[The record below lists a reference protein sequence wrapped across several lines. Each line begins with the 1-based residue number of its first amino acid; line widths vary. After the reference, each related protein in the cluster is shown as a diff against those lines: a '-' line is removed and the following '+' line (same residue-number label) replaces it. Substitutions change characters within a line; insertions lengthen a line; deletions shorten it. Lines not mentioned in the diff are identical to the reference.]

1 MSLWRSKYHLRVGI
15 IVLILVLCFVPVL
28 AQSTSPIIEI
38 LPNNGPVGTTVLIN
52 DLGGNRSNNCYAQ
65 PSGSQAQ
72 LLGTMAGQLTYV
84 VPSTSAPGT
93 FISFWCGGEA
103 GGPAR
108 SNIAQFTVTGSP
120 DVDSDGDGVPDAR
133 DNCPREVGPVDNGGC
148 PAPVDSDG
156 DGLTDNIDACPN
168 VFGPRELNGCAPT
181 ATPIPLPVLPTD
193 GACVL
198 ATLGPDAVNVRQGT
212 STDTAIVGSLNPYEI
227 YSVIGRNADSSWL
240 QINLG
245 WVAAFV
251 TRQGGNCSTLPQTDG
266 VELVPTQPELVPTQA
281 DLVAPDDGSTQ
292 VGLLLPAVQQAR
304 EAAARMEGCQD
315 LIPQVNALPTFL
327 ALSIINQADPC
338 AAAQSQIDDL
348 FFNPPPVQLLSF
360 PDCSGF
366 LGEEINTLGSD
377 TFFAIYGQVPAE
389 TRDYLASIAQ
399 DEVGDYCLLL
409 FDLAYGGVTSTSS
422 PVAEYNIPMSMA
434 YCDVPDTDDMM
445 AKIAAIN
452 VDPVEFYGLSSTCG
466 FYEDI
471 GLLGTTTQANVD
483 YFNML
488 VNSCGGQV
496 DEVSN
501 RAFSDAV
508 RGAFDAGAAAAQGCP
523 GFQLLENYPL
533 SQDLQPALP
542 QVANGNSQC
551 TGNFRIL
558 ATHNASL
565 GMETLYRILK
575 SIDPCGAAIEYAADG
590 SVPYNI
596 PAAPECIQGDTM
608 TLGAAVFN
616 QTEVDAS
623 SPWYIK
629 IAALDRPTNELC
641 SPVGQGDGGF
651 AVLPTPTQ
659 GAFVANP
666 TATLPQIGVLPTST
680 PLPTHTPPM
689 IIANPTSEAT
699 ATEMGLIANP
709 TATEGVGVLVTATF
723 TPTESLPEQ
732 ALPTST
738 PDLLPTA
745 TPLAEVVPP
754 TAVPP
759 TEGPGVG
766 EGQPTDLG
774 TCFGCVPDDPILPGG
789 SARVV
794 MIGADET
801 GNFAGIFALPSSLNP
816 NPENGSL
823 GLVQLPFDPMSQ
835 PLPDSPVVLSPGG
848 KSFGY
853 FAQGIDP
860 ASLPPTVRQL
870 QVVTPNGADSQP
882 TEEVAFYYNKIA
894 MNYAMTNDGVIFDTI
909 ITFPQDLTPVM
920 SAPSWSADGNTLFI
934 TLSDANGIPSIY
946 ALQMNTDGD
955 ILAPLLVASNAF
967 DPDVAPNG
975 RYLAFVRNDPTGRN
989 IYALE
994 LNRLQ
999 ENPITQQMQGAACY
1013 APQFGPTS
1021 LKIYFNCE
1029 YNGQL
1034 QMYRYGLDGI
1044 TPIDTG
1050 IEGARD
1056 PMPDETDGTIYFN
1069 DGASIFRIPTDGGS
1083 AVPLAYEMQPV
1094 FIKSYSTGSSSD

>member
-1 MSLWRSKYHLRVGI
+1 M
-15 IVLILVLCFVPVL
+15 
-28 AQSTSPIIEI
+28 
-38 LPNNGPVGTTVLIN
+38 LIN

-93 FISFWCGGEA
+93 FVSFWCGGEA

-168 VFGPRELNGCAPT
+168 AFGPRELNGCAPT

-212 STDTAIVGSLNPYEI
+212 STDTAIVGSLNPFEI

-240 QINLG
+240 QINGG

-281 DLVAPDDGSTQ
+281 QLTAPDDGSTQ

-304 EAAARMEGCQD
+304 EAAARMEGCQG

-348 FFNPPPVQLLSF
+348 FFNPQPVQDVSF
-360 PDCSGF
+360 PSCTSV
-366 LGEEINTLGSD
+366 LGEEIGTLGSD
-377 TFFAIYGQVPAE
+377 TFFSIYSRVPVE

-399 DEVGDYCLLL
+399 GEIGDYCLLL
-409 FDLAYGGVTSTSS
+409 FDLAHGGVTSTSS
-422 PVAEYNIPMSMA
+422 PVAEHNIPMSMA
-434 YCDVPDTDDMM
+434 YCDVPDTDDML
-445 AKIAAIN
+445 AKIAAVN
-452 VDPVEFYGLSSTCG
+452 VDPVEFSSLSSTCG

-542 QVANGNSQC
+542 QVANGNGQC

-558 ATHNASL
+558 ATHNPSL

-590 SVPYNI
+590 SVPNNV
-596 PAAPECIQGDTM
+596 PAPPECIQGDTM
-608 TLGAAVFN
+608 TLGAAIFN

-641 SPVGQGDGGF
+641 APVGQGNDGF
-651 AVLPTPTQ
+651 TVLPTPTQ

-680 PLPTHTPPM
+680 PLPTNTPPV

-699 ATEMGLIANP
+699 ATELGLIANP
-709 TATEGVGVLVTATF
+709 TAADGVVATPTF
-723 TPTESLPEQ
+723 TPTESPPEQ
-732 ALPTST
+732 ALPTNT
-738 PDLLPTA
+738 PALLPTA

-774 TCFGCVPDDPILPGG
+774 TCFGCVPDDPILPSGR
-789 SARVV
+789 ARVI
-794 MIGADET
+794 MIGADEN
-801 GNFAGIFALPSSLNP
+801 GNFAGIFALPSSANP

-823 GLVQLPFDPMSQ
+823 GLVQLPLDPMSQ
-835 PLPDSPVVLSPGG
+835 PMPDSPVVLSPDG
-848 KSFGY
+848 KTFGF

-860 ASLPPTVRQL
+860 AGLPSTVRRI
-870 QVVTPNGADSQP
+870 QVAGPDGSSQTDTAP
-882 TEEVAFYYNKIA
+882 REHVSLNFTRIETTYG
-894 MNYAMTNDGVIFDTI
+894 NDEALSIDTI
-909 ITFPQDLTPVM
+909 ISFPPSLTPVM
-920 SAPSWSADGNTLFI
+920 SAPSWSADGSTLFM
-934 TLSDANGIPSIY
+934 TLADANGTPSIY
-946 ALQMNTDGD
+946 ALQIGNGRDVQV
-955 ILAPLLVASNAF
+955 PLLVADNAF
-967 DPDVAPNG
+967 DPAVAPNG

-1044 TPIDTG
+1044 NPIDTG

-1056 PMPDETDGTIYFN
+1056 PMPDETDGMIYFN
-1069 DGASIFRIPTDGGS
+1069 DGASIFRIPTEGEP
-1083 AVPLAYEMQPV
+1083 AVPLAYKLKPV
-1094 FIKSYSTGSSSD
+1094 LITSYSTSGSAD